1 MKKIHDAPK
10 SWPRGEWSEQARRIL
25 EERYLWKDARGR
37 TQETVEGMFYRVA
50 MTVAGSEAEFGAR
63 KSDIRWAAR
72 QFYEMMI
79 ERRFIPNTPTLANA
93 GKNNNLQYSAC
104 FVLPIPD
111 SMRGIFNAIR
121 NMALIHKS
129 GGGTGFAFSRLRP
142 KGSVVGATGGLA
154 SGPISFMKIFDA
166 ATGEIKQGGMRRGA
180 NMAVLRVDHP
190 DILDFIEVKLAGGI
204 TNFNLSVG
212 ITDEFWRALQRGGKY
227 WLRAQP
233 GWPDGKGGRYRGG
246 EKIRAISARKVF
258 EKIIKAAWRI
268 GDPGLVF
275 LDRMNHG
282 SANPVP
288 SMGPIEST
296 NPCLLGSTRIVT
308 DQGLIAIKELVE
320 KQAASQVLVADG
332 SWKHITGFWPRGK
345 KPIWRLTTKKGYRLE
360 ATPDHLIFTQ
370 RGWVELSQLQPEKD
384 RVQLQ
389 KQPGSGGEAKLP
401 VKEIPFHFPATWS
414 KQLGMVLGWLVGDGW
429 LRDDRREARV
439 GFTFAAG
446 DQESRQLITK
456 FMNRWYGK
464 EIKAVR
470 RPNHVWHLSYHSPQL
485 VAFFQSLGI
494 KAVKAEKKRVPQSL
508 FAAPQEA
515 VVGFLQGLFS
525 ADGTVGWQEAKG
537 SKYARLTSKSRALLQ
552 DVQLLLLNLGIKS
565 TIYNRSRP
573 PRSNFRYRNRA
584 GEEKVYQSDG
594 VLYEL
599 DISRSSL
606 ALFLQQIGF
615 LGSRHNQK
623 LAALAEHGTYQ
634 EDDGD
639 WVLKVEDTGRQE
651 EVYDISVPGPNH
663 FYANGILVHN
673 CGEQPLYPNEACNL
687 GSLNLGLMVENSE
700 VDWQKLRQTVRLAV
714 RFLDDVIDINPFPLK
729 QITETVR
736 ANRRIGLG
744 VMGWADM
751 LFKLGIPYDSRRG
764 VQLAAKVMRTIN
776 ETGHQASQELAKTRG
791 PFPNFKKS
799 IYRQGLPLR
808 NATVTTIAPTGSISI
823 IANASSG
830 IEPLFALA
838 YVHKSGDR
846 VLGFVNPVFEAIV
859 SQYPQAEK
867 ILDWAK
873 ENGTLGEAPDF
884 VPAKLKRLFKT
895 AHEVDWHWHIR
906 MQAAF
911 QKYTDNA
918 VSKTINMP
926 NEATVTDVGSAYKYA
941 YSTGCNGITVFRDGC
956 RSEQVLSA
964 GLKQKEE
971 KKEAAQAA
979 APQPA
984 LKPRPAVV
992 QGATYRV
999 ETPVGTAFVT
1009 VNHHGQVDHPLEV
1022 FIAVGRAGSDIAADA
1037 EALGRLISLCLRISS
1052 PGLDERQVT
1061 ELIIDQLEGI
1071 GGGTAVGFGKKRVRS
1086 LADGVAKVLKW
1097 HLNSQKQASPEVENI
1112 SQQTSLLAEGGEKGV
1127 LAGEKNREDAWKSEE
1142 TDGARK
1148 VAKDREELLAKTR
1161 RKGHLDICPVCGNA
1175 SLVYE
1180 EGCARCLVCG
1190 YSKC

>member
-1 MKKIHDAPK
+1 MKKMHDAPK
-10 SWPRGEWSEQARRIL
+10 SWPRGGWSEQARRIL
-25 EERYLWKDARGR
+25 KERYLWKDARGR
-37 TQETVEGMFYRVA
+37 IQETVEGMFYRVA
-50 MTVAGSEAEFGAR
+50 MTVAGSEAEFGAK
-63 KSDIRWAAR
+63 KSDIRRTAR
-72 QFYEMMI
+72 QFYEIMV
-79 ERRFIPNTPTLANA
+79 RRLFIPNTPTLANA

-104 FVLPIPD
+104 FVLPVPD

-190 DILDFIEVKLAGGI
+190 DILDFIEVKLSGGI

-268 GDPGLVF
+268 GDPGLIF
-275 LDRMNHG
+275 LDRMNRS

-296 NPCLLGSTRIVT
+296 NP
-308 DQGLIAIKELVE
+308 
-320 KQAASQVLVADG
+320 
-332 SWKHITGFWPRGK
+332 
-345 KPIWRLTTKKGYRLE
+345 
-360 ATPDHLIFTQ
+360 
-370 RGWVELSQLQPEKD
+370 
-384 RVQLQ
+384 
-389 KQPGSGGEAKLP
+389 
-401 VKEIPFHFPATWS
+401 
-414 KQLGMVLGWLVGDGW
+414 
-429 LRDDRREARV
+429 
-439 GFTFAAG
+439 
-446 DQESRQLITK
+446 
-456 FMNRWYGK
+456 
-464 EIKAVR
+464 
-470 RPNHVWHLSYHSPQL
+470 
-485 VAFFQSLGI
+485 
-494 KAVKAEKKRVPQSL
+494 
-508 FAAPQEA
+508 
-515 VVGFLQGLFS
+515 
-525 ADGTVGWQEAKG
+525 
-537 SKYARLTSKSRALLQ
+537 
-552 DVQLLLLNLGIKS
+552 
-565 TIYNRSRP
+565 
-573 PRSNFRYRNRA
+573 
-584 GEEKVYQSDG
+584 
-594 VLYEL
+594 
-599 DISRSSL
+599 
-606 ALFLQQIGF
+606 
-615 LGSRHNQK
+615 
-623 LAALAEHGTYQ
+623 
-634 EDDGD
+634 
-639 WVLKVEDTGRQE
+639 
-651 EVYDISVPGPNH
+651 
-663 FYANGILVHN
+663 

-687 GSLNLGLMVENSE
+687 GSLNLGLMVEDGRIN
-700 VDWQKLRQTVRLAV
+700 WQKLQDTVRWAV

-729 QITETVR
+729 EITETVR

-799 IYRQGLPLR
+799 IYRQGPPLR

-823 IANASSG
+823 IGNASSG

-846 VLGFVNPVFEAIV
+846 VLGFVNPVFEKIV
-859 SQYPQAEK
+859 RQYPQAEK

-895 AHEVDWHWHIR
+895 AHEIDWRWHIR

-918 VSKTINMP
+918 VSKTINLP
-926 NEATVTDVGSAYKYA
+926 NEATVADVGNAYKYA
-941 YSTGCNGITVFRDGC
+941 YTTGCNGITVFRDGC
-956 RSEQVLSA
+956 RSEQVLNA

-971 KKEAAQAA
+971 KKETAPAAT
-979 APQPA
+979 PQPA

-992 QGATYRV
+992 HGATYRV

-1009 VNHHGQVDHPLEV
+1009 VNHNSQVDHPLEV

-1086 LADGVAKVLKW
+1086 LADGIAKVLKW
-1097 HLNSQKQASPEVENI
+1097 HLNSQKAAPAGVANI
-1112 SQQTSLLAEGGEKGV
+1112 SQQASLLAEEKGEESGTENGEKGE
-1127 LAGEKNREDAWKSEE
+1127 AGSAKPDKAQE
-1142 TDGARK
+1142 TPKDG
-1148 VAKDREELLAKTR
+1148 DELLAQTR

-1175 SLVYE
+1175 SLIYE